1 MPRTITNEY
10 EFELTFKLP
19 QGEDPDQYFAALE
32 TSCSDAMI
40 GTGHMG
46 TMAFDFSREST
57 SAYDAIVSAVEDI
70 KKVIPKASLVEATPD
85 FVGLTDVA
93 DLLGFSRQYMRKLMV
108 KSGTAFPS
116 PIHEGK
122 SSIWHLSNI
131 LIWLKENNKVEVED
145 TLIEVANVN
154 KKFNLLKEL
163 NQVSDGIQDNI
174 RELFA
179 S

>member
-1 MPRTITNEY
+1 MNEY

-19 QGEDPDQYFAALE
+19 QGKEPDQYFVALE
-32 TSCSDAMI
+32 ISCSDAMI
-40 GTGHMG
+40 GTGQTGH
-46 TMAFDFSREST
+46 MAFDFTRESK
-57 SAYDAIVSAVEDI
+57 SAYDAIVSAVVDV
-70 KKVIPKASLVEATPD
+70 KKAIPEALLVEATPD

-108 KSGTAFPS
+108 KSGTTFPS

-131 LIWLKENNKVEVED
+131 LTWLKENKKYEVED
-145 TLIEVANVN
+145 TLIDVATIN
-154 KKFNLLKEL
+154 KKFNLIKEL
-163 NQVSDGIQDNI
+163 NHANDDIQDNI
-174 RELFA
+174 RELIA